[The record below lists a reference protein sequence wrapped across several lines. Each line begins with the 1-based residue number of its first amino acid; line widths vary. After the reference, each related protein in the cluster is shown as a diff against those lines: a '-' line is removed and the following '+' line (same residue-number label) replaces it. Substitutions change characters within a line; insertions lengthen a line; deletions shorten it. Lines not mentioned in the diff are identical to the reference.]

1 MPRNSPIPNVE
12 FRDFS
17 ILAELHNHY
26 HNLTLEL
33 FTSLQR
39 NRLSSTL
46 TSVFLLPAAPSD
58 PDLSCVS
65 VICSPK

>member
-26 HNLTLEL
+26 HNLTIEL
-33 FTSLQR
+33 FTIPPKR
-39 NRLSSTL
+39 
-46 TSVFLLPAAPSD
+46 PAVVNTRFHFP
-58 PDLSCVS
+58 PP
-65 VICSPK
+65 CSPK